1 MVSIGLA
8 IESSAGWFG
17 SHLVALTCEM
27 GEVAFG
33 NFEFRSAHQIRVT
46 LSPAPQTGELC
57 SGGGE
62 QRGLAGQSA

>member
-17 SHLVALTCEM
+17 SHLVVLTCEM
-27 GEVAFG
+27 GGVAFS
-33 NFEFRSAHQIRVT
+33 NFEFPSAHQIRVT

-62 QRGLAGQSA
+62 QRGLAWQSA

>member
-8 IESSAGWFG
+8 IESSAGWCA
-17 SHLVALTCEM
+17 SRRVVSTCEM
-27 GEVAFG
+27 GGVAFG
-33 NFEFRSAHQIRVT
+33 NFEFRTAHQIHVT

-62 QRGLAGQSA
+62 QRGLAWQSA